1 MTICIA
7 AIAKEN
13 DSEYIVF
20 STDHMVT
27 TYMGQFEHSILKYVE
42 LNQNTVAMLAGQVL
56 LFDDLIKL
64 SGSNDSYQES
74 PFGAK
79 LTDVLTAHI

>member
-7 AIAKEN
+7 AIATEN

-42 LNQNTVAMLAGQVL
+42 LNKNTVAMLAGQVL
-56 LFDDLIKL
+56 LFDDLVKL
-64 SGSNDSYQES
+64 SDGNNNYE
-74 PFGAK
+74 
-79 LTDVLTAHI
+79 